1 MVFDHK
7 IYEKDKKQAEN
18 INDNTEQETTNHI
31 LNSIHYS
38 TDINITSFE
47 STTALLFELGRLH
60 HFGVVRSFFGFN
72 L

>member
-31 LNSIHYS
+31 GLLNSNQPML
-38 TDINITSFE
+38 T
-47 STTALLFELGRLH
+47 
-60 HFGVVRSFFGFN
+60 
-72 L
+72 

>member
-31 LNSIHYS
+31 LNSIQS
-38 TDINITSFE
+38 C
-47 STTALLFELGRLH
+47 
-60 HFGVVRSFFGFN
+60 
-72 L
+72 